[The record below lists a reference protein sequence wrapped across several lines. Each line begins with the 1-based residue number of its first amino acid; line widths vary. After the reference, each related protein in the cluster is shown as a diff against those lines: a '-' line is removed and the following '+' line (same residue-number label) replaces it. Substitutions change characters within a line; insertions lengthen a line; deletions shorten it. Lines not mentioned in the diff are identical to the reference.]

1 MHAAY
6 EDARSRLD
14 VDSKNGFRPRDAVIG
29 YPRAMSRSPQLG
41 YNHNIPHRGRLY
53 HVQTEDSGVGK
64 AHIFTHVF
72 YDGTIIASNKV
83 GYDPEAQVEDID
95 QHVIGLMQESHKTM
109 IRTLRR
115 GAYDE
120 KIVQYIGEHPE
131 GAKDEAGIAAAKEIA
146 EDRRPERR
154 VPPEPRDVERQG
166 PPLMAG
172 HPGPTVDPTLTH
184 PAFSSSEAQAQVAAT
199 ASGSG
204 LARPSRGPSRVARR
218 AIGGIG
224 GRGVAADQAAKAK
237 ISERRD
243 VVVGKFASE
252 HQARLDD
259 EILAL
264 LREE

>member
-1 MHAAY
+1 MPGQKAVVT
-6 EDARSRLD
+6 DPS
-14 VDSKNGFRPRDAVIG
+14 AVIG
-29 YPRAMSRSPQLG
+29 SARAMSRSPQLG

-53 HVQTEDSGVGK
+53 HVQTEDSGVAK

-72 YDGTIIASNKV
+72 YDGTIIATNKV
-83 GYDPEAQVEDID
+83 SYDPEAQVDDLD
-95 QHVIGLMQESHKTM
+95 QHIIGLMQESHKMM
-109 IRTLRR
+109 IRQLRK

-131 GAKDEAGIAAAKEIA
+131 GAKDDGAAAGPAAQVA

-154 VPPEPRDVERQG
+154 APPDPREVERQG
-166 PPLMAG
+166 PPLAAG
-172 HPGPTVDPTLTH
+172 MPGPTIDPTLTH
-184 PAFSSSEAQAQVAAT
+184 PAFSSSEAQAQVAAS
-199 ASGSG
+199 AAGSG
-204 LARPSRGPSRVARR
+204 PARPSRGPSRVQRR

-243 VVVGKFASE
+243 VIVGKFASE
-252 HQARLDD
+252 HQAKLDD